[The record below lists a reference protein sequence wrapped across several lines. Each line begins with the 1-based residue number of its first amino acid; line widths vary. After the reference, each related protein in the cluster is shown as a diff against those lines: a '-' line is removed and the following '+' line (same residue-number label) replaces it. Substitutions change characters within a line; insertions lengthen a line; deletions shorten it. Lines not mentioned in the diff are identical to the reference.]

1 MDKNLA
7 IFLFGLLM
15 LVLFGWYFFTDSD
28 RVKRNLGTLLTILLT
43 SFCLWETYPP
53 FDRKDADG
61 KLIGEPGKIHLGLDL
76 QGGTSFLIRLDPPA
90 EEGGKK
96 REITKDMV
104 EQAMEAIRK
113 RVDTLGVSEPI
124 ISPQGTDRILV
135 QIPGL
140 RQETINEAREQLRKV
155 AKLEFHLVH
164 PQSRMLAPA
173 IEAGVQ
179 VPPAGYSLLDETIE
193 RGGKPV
199 SAKLLVKN
207 KADLL
212 GSNVT
217 QAYAYY
223 DQQGWGVALQFNSQ
237 GADLFQ
243 KLTQQVAQ
251 ERSQMAILLDG
262 NIQSAP
268 SVDPDK
274 YPMGIP
280 GGRAQISGGSMSEKE
295 ARGLASAL
303 QNPLQTPVAIEEERS
318 ASSTLGQD
326 AIKSGILAGIGGLVL
341 VLIFVVI
348 YYHFAGFVAVA
359 GLVVNIIVLFGA
371 MAMFGFVLT
380 LPGIAGVILTIGLAV
395 DANVLIY
402 ERLREEMAAG
412 KSLAS
417 AVDTAY
423 NKAFSVIFD
432 ANATTLITAG
442 ILFWQASGPVKGF
455 AVTLVVGIIASVF
468 SAMVVTRM
476 LFSWALKIGFL
487 KRITMLHLI
496 SGQGIDFM
504 SKRYLWIGISLTVA
518 VVSTIGFLVR
528 MPHNLGIDFKGGDLL
543 MLKPAKV
550 VEIADVRKHI
560 EELHLEDF
568 SLQKETDPSSH
579 SEFFTIRGPIDSGDK
594 IEQHLIQTMPEAG
607 FTEHKKDKVG
617 KIVGGEL
624 LTNSLIAL
632 GLGMLGIFIYVSMR
646 FEASFAV
653 GALVALLHDVVIT
666 VGLFSIFGRELSL
679 IMVGAI
685 LTIAGYSINDT
696 IVVYDRIREGLH
708 SGRRGSIQ
716 SIMNASIN
724 ETLSRT
730 LLTSGCTLL
739 SVAAL
744 YLFGGPVLHDFAFA
758 ILIGIV
764 VGTYSSIFIASPIVL
779 WWSGH
784 KPGAL
789 HNEPKADKADTTP
802 KIATA

>member
-1 MDKNLA
+1 MDPNVA
-7 IFLFGLLM
+7 IFLFGLLL
-15 LVLFGWYFFTDSD
+15 LVLFGWYFFTDSE
-28 RVKRNLGTLLTILLT
+28 RVKRNLGTLLTVLLT
-43 SFCLWETYPP
+43 SFCLWAAYPP
-53 FDRKDADG
+53 FDRKDSDG
-61 KLIGEPGKIHLGLDL
+61 KLIGSPGKIHLGLDL

-90 EEGGKK
+90 DDKGAKK
-96 REITKDMV
+96 EITKDMV
-104 EQAMEAIRK
+104 DQAMEAIRK
-113 RVDTLGVSEPI
+113 RVDSLGVSEPI
-124 ISPQGTDRILV
+124 ITPQGTDRILV

-140 RQETINEAREQLRKV
+140 RQETINDAREQLKKV

-164 PQSRMLAPA
+164 PQSNMLAQA
-173 IEAGVQ
+173 IQAGAQ
-179 VPPAGYSLLDETIE
+179 VAPHGYSLQEMSVE
-193 RGGKPV
+193 RNGKPV
-199 SAKLLVKN
+199 NTQLLVKN
-207 KADLL
+207 TADLL
-212 GSNVT
+212 GSHVT
-217 QAYAYY
+217 HAYAYF
-223 DQQGWGVALQFNSQ
+223 DAQGWGVALEFDSVGGDQ
-237 GADLFQ
+237 FQ

-251 ERSQMAILLDG
+251 EHTEMAILLDG
-262 NIQSAP
+262 KIQSAP
-268 SVDPDK
+268 SVDGDK
-274 YPMGIP
+274 YPLGIQ
-280 GGRAQISGGSMSEKE
+280 GGRAQISGGNMAEKE
-295 ARGLASAL
+295 ARNLASAL

-326 AIKSGILAGIGGLVL
+326 AIHSGIWAGIGGLTL

-348 YYHFAGFVAVA
+348 YYRFAGLVAVV
-359 GLVVNIIVLFGA
+359 GLVVNIIVLFGT
-371 MAMFGFVLT
+371 MAMFGSVLT

-412 KSLAS
+412 KSLSSSIDA
-417 AVDTAY
+417 AY
-423 NKAFSVIFD
+423 NKAFTVIFD

-455 AVTLVVGIIASVF
+455 AVTLVIGIIASVF

-476 LFSWALKIGFL
+476 IFSWGLKLGIL
-487 KRITMLHLI
+487 KRISMLHLI
-496 SGQGIDFM
+496 SGEGINFM
-504 SKRYLWIGISLTVA
+504 GRRFLWISISLTVA
-518 VVSTIGFLVR
+518 VVSMIGFGVR
-528 MPHNLGIDFKGGDLL
+528 FPGNLGIDFKGGDLL
-543 MLKPAKV
+543 MLKPAKS
-550 VEIADVRKHI
+550 VEVAEVLKHI
-560 EELHLEDF
+560 EDLKINDVVV
-568 SLQKETDPSSH
+568 QKETDPSSH
-579 SEFFTIRGPIDSGDK
+579 TEFISIRSPIDTGDQ
-594 IEQHLIQTMPEAG
+594 IEAALFKSMPDAG
-607 FTEHKKDKVG
+607 FIEHKKDKVG

-624 LTNSLIAL
+624 AKSSLIAL
-632 GLGMLGIFIYVSMR
+632 GLGMLGIFLYVTLR

-666 VGLFSIFGRELSL
+666 VGLFSIFGHELSL

-744 YLFGGPVLHDFAFA
+744 YFFGGPVLHDFAFA

-784 KPGAL
+784 KGGNLRTESKPS
-789 HNEPKADKADTTP
+789 ETP
-802 KIATA
+802 KIATV

>member
-1 MDKNLA
+1 MDKNVA
-7 IFLFGLLM
+7 VFLFGLL
-15 LVLFGWYFFTDSD
+15 LLCLFAWYFFTDSE
-28 RVKRNLGTLLTILLT
+28 RIKRNLGTALTILLT
-43 SFCLWETYPP
+43 GFCVWAAYPP
-53 FDRKDADG
+53 FDQKDASG
-61 KLIGEPGKIHLGLDL
+61 KIIVPGKIHLGLDL
-76 QGGTSFLIRLDPPA
+76 QGGTSFLIRLNPPA
-90 EEGGKK
+90 DDKGVKK
-96 REITKDMV
+96 EITKDMV
-104 EQAMEAIRK
+104 DQAMEAIRK
-113 RVDTLGVSEPI
+113 RVDQFGVSEPI
-124 ISPQGTDRILV
+124 ITPQGTDRILV

-140 RQETINEAREQLRKV
+140 DESHIADAREQLRKV

-164 PQSRMLAPA
+164 PGSRSLAPEIA
-173 IEAGVQ
+173 AGTEAA
-179 VPPAGYSLLDETIE
+179 PAGYSLQEMEIE
-193 RGGKPV
+193 RGKKPV
-199 SAKLLVKN
+199 TEALLIKN

-212 GSNVT
+212 GSHVT
-217 QAYAYY
+217 HAYAFY
-223 DQQGWGVALQFNSQ
+223 DQQGWGVSLEFDNVGAEQFRS
-237 GADLFQ
+237 
-243 KLTQQVAQ
+243 LTEQVAH
-251 ERSQMAILLDG
+251 EHSQMAIVLDG
-262 NIQSAP
+262 KVISAP
-268 SVDPDK
+268 TVDEK
-274 YPMGIP
+274 YTTGIA
-280 GGRAQISGGSMSEKE
+280 GGRAQISGGNMSEKE
-295 ARGLASAL
+295 ARNLASAL
-303 QNPLQTPVAIEEERS
+303 QNPLQTPVVVEEERS

-326 AIKSGILAGIGGLVL
+326 AINSGIWAGIGGLTL

-348 YYHFAGFVAVA
+348 YYHFAGLVAVV
-359 GLVVNIIVLFGA
+359 GLVVNIIVLFGT

-412 KSLAS
+412 KTLAS
-417 AVDTAY
+417 AINSAY
-423 NKAFSVIFD
+423 DKAFTVIFD
-432 ANATTLITAG
+432 ANATTLITAA

-476 LFSWALKIGFL
+476 LFSWGLKIGFL
-487 KRITMLHLI
+487 KRVTMLHLI
-496 SGQGIDFM
+496 SGEGIDFM
-504 SKRYLWIGISLTVA
+504 SKRFRWIGISLTVA
-518 VVSTIGFLVR
+518 TISIIGFAVR
-528 MPHNLGIDFKGGDLL
+528 FPNNLGIDFKGGDLL
-543 MLKPAKV
+543 MLKPTKEVQVA
-550 VEIADVRKHI
+550 EVRKHI
-560 EELHLEDF
+560 EELKIEDVAI
-568 SLQKETDPSSH
+568 QKETDPSSH
-579 SEFFTIRGPIDSGDK
+579 SVFISIRSPIDTGDK
-594 IEQHLIQTMPEAG
+594 IEAQLMKTMPEAG

-624 LTNSLIAL
+624 AKSSIIAL
-632 GLGMLGIFIYVSMR
+632 GLGMLGIFIYVSFR

-653 GALVALLHDVVIT
+653 GALVALLHDVIIT

-744 YLFGGPVLHDFAFA
+744 YFFGGPVLHDFAFA

-784 KPGAL
+784 KGGSI
-789 HNEPKADKADTTP
+789 HTEPEKKSSGTP